1 MVLAFQG
8 MVLGEEE
15 LCELLET
22 QQVGTEVLN
31 VLLLNQRLPGCHAE
45 VTSASLDDLMRWLQ
59 QGIPPM
65 VFVATGPLRYWHT
78 ECLHTLVVVGIAE
91 QSVLV
96 HDPAFAHAP
105 LTIPQGEF
113 MAAWGELAQLTALMR
128 VSHVEP

>member
-31 VLLLNQRLPGCHAE
+31 VLLLNQRLPGCYAE
-45 VTSASLDDLMRWLQ
+45 VISASLDDLMQWLQ
-59 QGIPPM
+59 QSIPPI

-78 ECLHTLVVVGIAE
+78 ECLHALVVVGIE
-91 QSVLV
+91 
-96 HDPAFAHAP
+96 
-105 LTIPQGEF
+105 E
-113 MAAWGELAQLTALMR
+113 
-128 VSHVEP
+128 